1 MSAVNNWIHD
11 GPKKYYEKCVEMFGK
26 PTAVSNKKHGF
37 AFWKTKGL
45 FSEHLLRDEYVSH
58 CVPRHHFDYFY
69 SSVRFFIPKERV
81 MDVLKIS
88 GSINY
93 DGLKK
98 LLTARCA
105 SIGANYATLYLG
117 LMVGSGKM
125 TIEQVKKGDLY
136 AKHIRGEAKTHEQ
149 MRVEMIKMKRANN
162 KKYKKEI
169 KQKFATY
176 AFSRCYKPKAANKTR
191 KKTGLVGKNLK
202 NTRNRKCS
210 SKKST
215 ACCPHMPPDNKE
227 RYAATNEM
235 TVLKYRGKKYELH
248 TCCKMCGS
256 SMNRLAA
263 SNPDR
268 FKKIYISRFNKRGD
282 IIAKNKHTDKEIQI
296 LKLIK

>member
-26 PTAVSNKKHGF
+26 PTAISNKKHGF

-69 SSVRFFIPKERV
+69 SSVKFFIPKERV
-81 MDVLKIS
+81 MDVLRIS
-88 GSINY
+88 GSIAY

-117 LMVGSGKM
+117 MMVGAGKM
-125 TIEQVKKGDLY
+125 TIKEVKNGDLY
-136 AKHIRGEAKTHEQ
+136 AKHIRGEAKTHEE
-149 MRVEMIKMKRANN
+149 MRVEMLKLKRTNN

-169 KQKFATY
+169 KQEFATY
-176 AFSRCYKPKAANKTR
+176 AFTRCYKEKKSNNKTR
-191 KKTGLVGKNLK
+191 KSTKIGKGLK
-202 NTRNRKCS
+202 NTRNQKCT
-210 SKKST
+210 SKNST
-215 ACCPHMPPDNKE
+215 VCCPHMAPDDKG

-235 TVLKYRGKKYELH
+235 TPLKYRGKKYELH
-248 TCCKMCGS
+248 TCCKMCGTA
-256 SMNRLAA
+256 MNRLAA
-263 SNPDR
+263 SNPDK

-282 IIAKNKHTDKEIQI
+282 IIAKNKYTDKEIQI